1 MEKYLLDTHII
12 LWYFQGSNNISKPV
26 RTIIESKKCFYSIA
40 SLWEIAIKQKLNKL
54 NASFSIPE
62 LEFVC
67 EQSNLTL
74 LPITSDSIE
83 ITKSLPLIHRD
94 PFDRLL
100 IAQAKDFNMILVTK
114 DRFIPQYD
122 IVTLA

>member
-12 LWYFQGSNNISKPV
+12 LWYFQGNQNLSKNV
-26 RTIIESKKCFYSIA
+26 RTIIETKKCFYSIA

-54 NASFSIPE
+54 DATFSIPE
-62 LEFVC
+62 LEFLC
-67 EQSNLTL
+67 MQSNLTL
-74 LPITSDSIE
+74 LPITSSSIE

-100 IAQAKDFNMILVTK
+100 IAQTKVSSMILITK
-114 DRFIPQYD
+114 DMFIPQYD
-122 IVTLA
+122 IMTLS